1 MTGTEG
7 LDASNDHMLCRGSMH
22 SKVQGGRRCVCVCV
36 VECTLKNVHGLAC
49 LTEAVNKG
57 CCWLD
62 QTASTFWGKGL
73 VLHGWGDWKAREAA
87 WNPWTC
93 RSGLLQW
100 FWRGEKQPRWFAFWC
115 LSAEDAMLL
124 GKTESDLP
132 AACLR
137 VSYALLAFWGKSKE
151 DWMRCWAVLS
161 TERKRCL
168 SEMAL
173 GNRLFWLTLH
183 CFTLVLSSWWDK
195 ILKMYCCQH
204 RSDRSFGSHSK
215 PIHIESI

>member
-1 MTGTEG
+1 M
-7 LDASNDHMLCRGSMH
+7 
-22 SKVQGGRRCVCVCV
+22 
-36 VECTLKNVHGLAC
+36 GLAC

-100 FWRGEKQPRWFAFWC
+100 FWRGRNSPGGMHSDAFLQKMWC
-115 LSAEDAMLL
+115 CLERRNLICLL
-124 GKTESDLP
+124 P
-132 AACLR
+132 VYVCPM
-137 VSYALLAFWGKSKE
+137 LLAFWGKSKE

>member
-1 MTGTEG
+1 M
-7 LDASNDHMLCRGSMH
+7 
-22 SKVQGGRRCVCVCV
+22 
-36 VECTLKNVHGLAC
+36 GLAC

-183 CFTLVLSSWWDK
+183 CFTLALSSWWDK